1 MCGLRR
7 TDLGDSV
14 EEFTS
19 SVWGIH
25 DAQAPDNPIPT
36 GCGFYRI
43 VLPLDQLEAHGW
55 KIGYRAGT
63 PPPESGNYKLLV
75 GERLDRPAVLGEWRR
90 LRQYHRLAY
99 ELDDDVWN
107 VDLVNHGAW
116 RTYSR
121 WAVQDAVETAART
134 ADLVT
139 VTCEPLAE
147 QFRRYTN
154 HPNIKVIPN
163 YIPEFVL
170 NLKRHRNR
178 RITIGWS
185 GGASHTWD
193 VAMIARPVRKVMDTD
208 PSLRLH
214 IVGVDFRASFGHLH
228 TRHTNWEPDPR
239 DYYKH
244 LDFDIGLAPIA
255 GSKFNECK
263 SYLKALEYAAMGI
276 PVIASDFGPYPEF
289 VVDGVTGFLVKT
301 EKQWRD
307 RIRELV
313 ADKELRETMGAK
325 ARELAAQHTIEGNWR
340 KWADAYEEI
349 LR

>member
-1 MCGLRR
+1 VPGSSQDARF
-7 TDLGDSV
+7 V
-14 EEFTS
+14 S

-25 DAQAPDNPIPT
+25 DAQNENAGNFQPT
-36 GCGFYRI
+36 GCGFFRI
-43 VLPLDQLEAHGW
+43 VLPLEQLKAHGW
-55 KIGYRAGT
+55 KAGWRAGT
-63 PPPESGNYKLLV
+63 PPEETGEYRLLV
-75 GERLDRPAVLGEWRR
+75 GERLDRPAVLKEWRR
-90 LRQYHRLAY
+90 KRLKHRLAY

-107 VDLVNHGAW
+107 VDIANWGAY

-121 WAVQDAVETAART
+121 YSVQDTVEMAAT
-134 ADLVT
+134 ISDLVT

-147 QFRRYTN
+147 QFRIHTR

-170 NLKRHRNR
+170 GLKRHRNR
-178 RITIGWS
+178 RVTIGWA
-185 GGASHTWD
+185 GGDSHTWD
-193 VAMIARPVRKVMDTD
+193 VPVAAKPVRAVMDKD

-214 IVGVDFRASFGHLH
+214 VIGTDFRPTFTHVNARW
-228 TRHTNWEPDPR
+228 TPWEDDPR
-239 DYYKH
+239 NFYRH

-255 GSKFNECK
+255 SSKFNESK
-263 SYLKALEYAAMGI
+263 SYLKCLEYAAMGI
-276 PVIASDFGPYPEF
+276 PVVASDFGPYPEF

-313 ADKELRETMGAK
+313 ADRDLRETMGAK
-325 ARELAAQHTIEGNWR
+325 ARELAAQHTIEGNWHR
-340 KWADAYEEI
+340 WADAYEEI